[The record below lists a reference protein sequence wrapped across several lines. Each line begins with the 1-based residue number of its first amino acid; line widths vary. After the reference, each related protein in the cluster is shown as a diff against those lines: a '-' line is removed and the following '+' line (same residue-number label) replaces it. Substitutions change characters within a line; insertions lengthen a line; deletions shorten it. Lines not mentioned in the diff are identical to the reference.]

1 MSRLQIC
8 VESQFD
14 DVPIRRILV
23 AITPYP
29 MKHFPSLLALLPD
42 AEVHGNAEIDIIDVT
57 NDSRLVKPGWV
68 FVAIAGTNVDSHDHV
83 AAAVAAGAVL
93 IVGQRPYTAVASEL
107 GAVPY
112 VCVGDSRYAFAV
124 LTHAVLD
131 HPTRG
136 LRVFGVTGT
145 NGKTT
150 CATLLEQIF
159 AAAGHNVGFIGTTG
173 IRYGR
178 TVLPSDYTTP
188 HARALCD
195 VIMTMKQAGVDT
207 ICMEVSSHALDQ
219 HRVEG
224 IRFQGAV
231 FTNLTRD
238 HLDYHGTMERY
249 ADAKKKLFDM
259 LDEDAVAVVFADD
272 AMAEHMVR
280 DCRAGMIVRVGS
292 AETADVV
299 VNSVS
304 LAATETAFTMT
315 FADAPLGVRVT
326 TPLVGQFN
334 VTNASLCAVM
344 AMHNGVSQ
352 TKMVDVL
359 RHVRGPAGRMERYE
373 LANGAIAVIDYA
385 HTPDALAQAL
395 KALRDVVGSARLHV
409 VFGCGGDRDAG
420 KRPQMGRIAGDLAD
434 VVWLTSDNPRSED
447 PHAIIDAIRAG
458 IRHESC
464 CIEQH
469 VDRAEAIR
477 EALADARPG
486 DIVLIAGKGHETY
499 QVVGSERYHFS
510 DAEQVA
516 RFHAAAEGASVNHHG
531 NHR

>member
-1 MSRLQIC
+1 MS
-8 VESQFD
+8 
-14 DVPIRRILV
+14 IRRILV
-23 AITPYP
+23 AITPLR
-29 MKHFPSLLALLPD
+29 MKHFQSLLALLPD

-57 NDSRLVKPGWV
+57 NDSRLVKPGWA
-68 FVAIAGTNVDSHDHV
+68 FVAIAGTNVDSHDHITAAV
-83 AAAVAAGAVL
+83 TAGAAVVVGQRPFAAVAAA
-93 IVGQRPYTAVASEL
+93 L
-107 GAVPY
+107 GHVPY

-131 HPTRG
+131 YPTRG

-195 VIMTMKQAGVDT
+195 VIVTMKQAGVDT

-219 HRVEG
+219 HRIEG

-272 AMAEHMVR
+272 AMAEHMVG
-280 DCRAGMIVRVGS
+280 DCSARTIVRVGTNDS
-292 AETADVV
+292 ADVV
-299 VNSVS
+299 VNSVN

-315 FADAPLGVRVT
+315 FAEAPLGVRVT
-326 TPLVGQFN
+326 TPLVGRFN
-334 VTNASLCAVM
+334 VANAALCAVM
-344 AMHNGVSQ
+344 AMQNGVSQ
-352 TKMVDVL
+352 LQMVDAL

-373 LANGAIAVIDYA
+373 LGNGAVAVIDYA
-385 HTPDALAQAL
+385 HTPDALEQAL
-395 KALRDVVGSARLHV
+395 TALRDVVGSARLHV

-434 VVWLTSDNPRSED
+434 IVWLTSDNPRSED
-447 PHAIIDAIRAG
+447 PHTIIDSIRAG

-469 VDRAEAIR
+469 VDRAEAIHA
-477 EALADARPG
+477 ALTDARPG

-499 QVVGSERYHFS
+499 QVIGAERFHFS

-516 RFHAAAEGASVNHHG
+516 RFHASTEGAASVQHPRG
-531 NHR
+531 